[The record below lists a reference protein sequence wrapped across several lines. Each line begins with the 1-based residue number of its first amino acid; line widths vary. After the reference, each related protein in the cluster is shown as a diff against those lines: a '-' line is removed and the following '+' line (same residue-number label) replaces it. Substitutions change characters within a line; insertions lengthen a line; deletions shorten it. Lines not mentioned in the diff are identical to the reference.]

1 LFSSR
6 PGAKRR
12 RPRASF
18 GRGARPDPAPA
29 LGSSGWHELHHRGIG
44 AGNRGGGRAGP
55 CGAVRSLGKAGFE
68 GGDVVLF
75 SSTAEPPSA
84 EFALIGNSGLIFE
97 SPDAASEALEAH
109 RTIGVPNLTLN
120 AVDYPAEQIGD
131 ESYVF
136 TFSAGPAGVA
146 GAVCVFR
153 LGNTLFIVAGSG
165 EPVTA
170 DDLVALARIVAGRA
184 TG

>member
-1 LFSSR
+1 VPS
-6 PGAKRR
+6 A
-12 RPRASF
+12 
-18 GRGARPDPAPA
+18 GARAHLLVAELGPILLQPSEAPDGTNFITEA
-29 LGSSGWHELHHRGIG
+29 SGPVTVEEAAQGHAELSARWEE
-44 AGNRGGGRAGP
+44 
-55 CGAVRSLGKAGFE
+55 LGFE